1 MGNRKKKAVLG
12 AILMGGII
20 VVPRIVSAAKA
31 YVGPGTLD
39 GKKTEANEFL
49 DPTSVVKLGKDGS
62 DVEFTTFKGRNWA
75 IYGDDAGAKSND
87 VHVDLVVTG
96 RNIKSD
102 AVMAYDGANV
112 TVGSDTTEKMT
123 IETSVNKD
131 AVRSITSNPS
141 KYKAPHLTLKAKEI
155 SITSNKEACG
165 ALYVQHTTQYETVPE
180 DVASIAL
187 VADTIKLTAA
197 GAADTAIYGFANGK
211 IDITGDTMITA
222 PTAIDVRENSIV
234 NINVDG
240 AHTTVIHGDIQFETL
255 DKATEGK
262 VDKSLVNSYINLNL
276 SGSKSSWT
284 GCAYQKDGQGVENLA
299 APDSG
304 NPFYGPISGFS
315 LSLSKGAHW
324 NVTGDSFVNRVHS
337 TDGIINL
344 GDGAK
349 KIIVDNVYG
358 TSLTVNTESL
368 DHTMT
373 IKKKSDETDLTVHG
387 TGGMADDIQKDHT
400 VAQKLADITRNEK
413 GISVANHVT
422 TAEGVLAGSYKLEV
436 VDGKVQ
442 MPQPPKEKDASD
454 KKDINPKG
462 DTDAS
467 KPDDAV
473 KPKDGTD
480 SGKTDEQPPKET
492 GSSDKGNL
500 NPKGDTDASK
510 PDDAV
515 KPKDGT
521 DSGKTD
527 EQPPKDTGSGDK
539 ADADPK
545 ADTDAPK
552 PDDSVKPKDGTDSG
566 KTDEQPPKDTGSG
579 DKADANPK
587 ADTDASKPDD
597 AVKPKDGTD
606 KTDPGKTDE
615 QPPKDTGSGDKA
627 DTDPKTDKDA
637 HKTDDTKHEDGTSG
651 TDSGKTDESG
661 ADSSK
666 HNATDGKV
674 KLTYT
679 PNKTN
684 VAIASLA
691 AMNLMT
697 WRQENN
703 DMYKRLGELRDSKG
717 QQGLWV
723 RMVRGQI
730 KYGVRSMK
738 NQYSYYQVGWD
749 TKVGSNWTVG
759 AAYSKTDGTTSFYRG
774 TADNDHDGAAIYG
787 SYLADDG
794 SFIDLIAKYTHIDT
808 DYETFHGA
816 GSASYD
822 NDAFSVSAEYGKRFH
837 GKGGL
842 WIEPQAELTYGRVS
856 AADFLTKNGVKVY
869 SDSAGSLVGRLG
881 MVLGRDIKAG
891 HLYAKASYLYDFDGD
906 TITNMT
912 YKGAKE
918 RFSDDIGGGWWE
930 VGIGANLNLNKATYL
945 YIDAEKTCGGNVA
958 APWQWSLG
966 VRYSF

>member
-20 VVPRIVSAAKA
+20 VVPRIVSAANV

-39 GKKTEANEFL
+39 GKKTEAKEFP

-75 IYGDDAGAKSND
+75 IYGDDADAKSND

-102 AVMAYDGANV
+102 AVMAYDGADV

-131 AVRSITSNPS
+131 AVRSITSIPS

-155 SITSNKEACG
+155 SITSNREACG

-284 GCAYQKDGQGVENLA
+284 GCAYQKDGQGAENLA

-442 MPQPPKEKDASD
+442 MPHPPKEKDASD
-454 KKDINPKG
+454 KEDINPKG
-462 DTDAS
+462 DTDA
-467 KPDDAV
+467 
-473 KPKDGTD
+473 PKT
-480 SGKTDEQPPKET
+480 
-492 GSSDKGNL
+492 
-500 NPKGDTDASK
+500 
-510 PDDAV
+510 DDAV

-545 ADTDAPK
+545 ADTDASK
-552 PDDSVKPKDGTDSG
+552 TDDAVKPKDGTDSG

-579 DKADANPK
+579 DKADADPK

-627 DTDPKTDKDA
+627 DADPKTDKDA

>member
-454 KKDINPKG
+454 KEDI
-462 DTDAS
+462 
-467 KPDDAV
+467 
-473 KPKDGTD
+473 
-480 SGKTDEQPPKET
+480 
-492 GSSDKGNL
+492 

-539 ADADPK
+539 
-545 ADTDAPK
+545 
-552 PDDSVKPKDGTDSG
+552 S
-566 KTDEQPPKDTGSG
+566 
-579 DKADANPK
+579 
-587 ADTDASKPDD
+587 
-597 AVKPKDGTD
+597 
-606 KTDPGKTDE
+606 
-615 QPPKDTGSGDKA
+615 

>member
-454 KKDINPKG
+454 KEDINPKG

-467 KPDDAV
+467 KPDDA
-473 KPKDGTD
+473 
-480 SGKTDEQPPKET
+480 
-492 GSSDKGNL
+492 
-500 NPKGDTDASK
+500 
-510 PDDAV
+510 
-515 KPKDGT
+515 
-521 DSGKTD
+521 
-527 EQPPKDTGSGDK
+527 
-539 ADADPK
+539 
-545 ADTDAPK
+545 
-552 PDDSVKPKDGTDSG
+552 VKPKDGTDSG

-891 HLYAKASYLYDFDGD
+891 HLCAKASYLYDFDGD

>member
-454 KKDINPKG
+454 KEDINPKG
-462 DTDAS
+462 DIDAS
-467 KPDDAV
+467 KPDDA
-473 KPKDGTD
+473 
-480 SGKTDEQPPKET
+480 
-492 GSSDKGNL
+492 
-500 NPKGDTDASK
+500 
-510 PDDAV
+510 
-515 KPKDGT
+515 
-521 DSGKTD
+521 
-527 EQPPKDTGSGDK
+527 
-539 ADADPK
+539 
-545 ADTDAPK
+545 
-552 PDDSVKPKDGTDSG
+552 VKPKDGTDSG

>member
-165 ALYVQHTTQYETVPE
+165 ALYVQYTTQYETVPE

-454 KKDINPKG
+454 KEDINPKG

-467 KPDDAV
+467 KPDDA
-473 KPKDGTD
+473 
-480 SGKTDEQPPKET
+480 
-492 GSSDKGNL
+492 
-500 NPKGDTDASK
+500 
-510 PDDAV
+510 
-515 KPKDGT
+515 
-521 DSGKTD
+521 
-527 EQPPKDTGSGDK
+527 
-539 ADADPK
+539 
-545 ADTDAPK
+545 
-552 PDDSVKPKDGTDSG
+552 VKPKDGTDSG

>member
-1 MGNRKKKAVLG
+1 M
-12 AILMGGII
+12 
-20 VVPRIVSAAKA
+20 PRIVSAAKA

-454 KKDINPKG
+454 KEDINPKG

-467 KPDDAV
+467 KPDDA
-473 KPKDGTD
+473 
-480 SGKTDEQPPKET
+480 
-492 GSSDKGNL
+492 
-500 NPKGDTDASK
+500 
-510 PDDAV
+510 
-515 KPKDGT
+515 
-521 DSGKTD
+521 
-527 EQPPKDTGSGDK
+527 
-539 ADADPK
+539 
-545 ADTDAPK
+545 
-552 PDDSVKPKDGTDSG
+552 VKPKDGTDSG

-881 MVLGRDIKAG
+881 MDLGRDIKAG

-958 APWQWSLG
+958 ALSLIHI
-966 VRYSF
+966 

>member
-454 KKDINPKG
+454 KEDINPKG

-467 KPDDAV
+467 KPDDA
-473 KPKDGTD
+473 
-480 SGKTDEQPPKET
+480 
-492 GSSDKGNL
+492 
-500 NPKGDTDASK
+500 
-510 PDDAV
+510 
-515 KPKDGT
+515 
-521 DSGKTD
+521 
-527 EQPPKDTGSGDK
+527 
-539 ADADPK
+539 
-545 ADTDAPK
+545 
-552 PDDSVKPKDGTDSG
+552 VKPKDGTDSG

-891 HLYAKASYLYDFDGD
+891 HLYAKASYLYDLDGD

>member
-20 VVPRIVSAAKA
+20 VVPRIVSAANV

-39 GKKTEANEFL
+39 GKKTEAKEFP

-75 IYGDDAGAKSND
+75 IYGDDADAKSND

-102 AVMAYDGANV
+102 AVMAYDGADV

-131 AVRSITSNPS
+131 AVRSITSIPS

-155 SITSNKEACG
+155 SITSNREACG

-284 GCAYQKDGQGVENLA
+284 GCAYQKDGQGAENLA

-454 KKDINPKG
+454 KEDINPKG
-462 DTDAS
+462 DTDA
-467 KPDDAV
+467 
-473 KPKDGTD
+473 PKT
-480 SGKTDEQPPKET
+480 
-492 GSSDKGNL
+492 
-500 NPKGDTDASK
+500 
-510 PDDAV
+510 DDAV

-539 ADADPK
+539 ADAD
-545 ADTDAPK
+545 
-552 PDDSVKPKDGTDSG
+552 
-566 KTDEQPPKDTGSG
+566 
-579 DKADANPK
+579 PK

-627 DTDPKTDKDA
+627 DADPKTDKDA

-945 YIDAEKTCGGNVA
+945 YIEAEKTCGGNVA

>member
-20 VVPRIVSAAKA
+20 VVPRIVSAANV

-39 GKKTEANEFL
+39 GKKTEAKEFP

-75 IYGDDAGAKSND
+75 IYGDDADAKSND

-102 AVMAYDGANV
+102 AVMAYDGADV

-131 AVRSITSNPS
+131 AVRSITSIPS
-141 KYKAPHLTLKAKEI
+141 KYKVPHLTLKAKEI
-155 SITSNKEACG
+155 SITSNREACG

-284 GCAYQKDGQGVENLA
+284 GCAYQKDGQGAENLA

-442 MPQPPKEKDASD
+442 MPHPPKEKDASD
-454 KKDINPKG
+454 KEDINPKG
-462 DTDAS
+462 DTDA
-467 KPDDAV
+467 
-473 KPKDGTD
+473 PKT
-480 SGKTDEQPPKET
+480 
-492 GSSDKGNL
+492 
-500 NPKGDTDASK
+500 
-510 PDDAV
+510 DDAV

-545 ADTDAPK
+545 ADTDASK
-552 PDDSVKPKDGTDSG
+552 TDDAVKPKDGTDSG

-579 DKADANPK
+579 DKADADPK

-627 DTDPKTDKDA
+627 DADPKTDKDA

-651 TDSGKTDESG
+651 TDSCKTDESG

>member
-454 KKDINPKG
+454 KEDI
-462 DTDAS
+462 
-467 KPDDAV
+467 
-473 KPKDGTD
+473 
-480 SGKTDEQPPKET
+480 
-492 GSSDKGNL
+492 

>member
-39 GKKTEANEFL
+39 GKKIEAKEFP

-75 IYGDDAGAKSND
+75 IYGDDADAKSND

-155 SITSNKEACG
+155 SITSNREACG

-284 GCAYQKDGQGVENLA
+284 GCAYQKDGQGAENLA

-454 KKDINPKG
+454 KEDINPKG
-462 DTDAS
+462 DTDA
-467 KPDDAV
+467 
-473 KPKDGTD
+473 PKT
-480 SGKTDEQPPKET
+480 
-492 GSSDKGNL
+492 
-500 NPKGDTDASK
+500 
-510 PDDAV
+510 DDAV

-539 ADADPK
+539 ADAD
-545 ADTDAPK
+545 
-552 PDDSVKPKDGTDSG
+552 
-566 KTDEQPPKDTGSG
+566 
-579 DKADANPK
+579 PK

>member
-454 KKDINPKG
+454 KEDINPKG

-467 KPDDAV
+467 KPDDA
-473 KPKDGTD
+473 
-480 SGKTDEQPPKET
+480 
-492 GSSDKGNL
+492 
-500 NPKGDTDASK
+500 
-510 PDDAV
+510 
-515 KPKDGT
+515 
-521 DSGKTD
+521 
-527 EQPPKDTGSGDK
+527 
-539 ADADPK
+539 
-545 ADTDAPK
+545 
-552 PDDSVKPKDGTDSG
+552 VKPKDGTDSG

-856 AADFLTKNGVKVY
+856 AADFLTRNGVKVY

>member
-112 TVGSDTTEKMT
+112 TVGSDPTEKMT

-131 AVRSITSNPS
+131 AVRSITSIPS

-155 SITSNKEACG
+155 SITSNRESCG

-180 DVASIAL
+180 DVASIAV

-284 GCAYQKDGQGVENLA
+284 GCAYQKDGQGAENLA

-454 KKDINPKG
+454 KEDINPKG
-462 DTDAS
+462 DTDA
-467 KPDDAV
+467 
-473 KPKDGTD
+473 PKT
-480 SGKTDEQPPKET
+480 
-492 GSSDKGNL
+492 
-500 NPKGDTDASK
+500 
-510 PDDAV
+510 DDAV

-552 PDDSVKPKDGTDSG
+552 T
-566 KTDEQPPKDTGSG
+566 
-579 DKADANPK
+579 
-587 ADTDASKPDD
+587 DD

-615 QPPKDTGSGDKA
+615 QPPKDTGSGDKEDA
-627 DTDPKTDKDA
+627 DPKTDKDA

>member
-1 MGNRKKKAVLG
+1 MQIFEEVIYKMGNRKKKAVLG

-454 KKDINPKG
+454 KEDINPKG

-467 KPDDAV
+467 KPDDA
-473 KPKDGTD
+473 
-480 SGKTDEQPPKET
+480 
-492 GSSDKGNL
+492 
-500 NPKGDTDASK
+500 
-510 PDDAV
+510 
-515 KPKDGT
+515 
-521 DSGKTD
+521 
-527 EQPPKDTGSGDK
+527 
-539 ADADPK
+539 
-545 ADTDAPK
+545 
-552 PDDSVKPKDGTDSG
+552 VKPKDGTDSG

>member
-315 LSLSKGAHW
+315 LSLSKGTHW

-454 KKDINPKG
+454 KEDINPKG

-467 KPDDAV
+467 KPDDA
-473 KPKDGTD
+473 
-480 SGKTDEQPPKET
+480 
-492 GSSDKGNL
+492 
-500 NPKGDTDASK
+500 
-510 PDDAV
+510 
-515 KPKDGT
+515 
-521 DSGKTD
+521 
-527 EQPPKDTGSGDK
+527 
-539 ADADPK
+539 
-545 ADTDAPK
+545 
-552 PDDSVKPKDGTDSG
+552 VKPKDGTDSG

>member
-454 KKDINPKG
+454 KEDINPKG

-467 KPDDAV
+467 KPDDA
-473 KPKDGTD
+473 
-480 SGKTDEQPPKET
+480 
-492 GSSDKGNL
+492 
-500 NPKGDTDASK
+500 
-510 PDDAV
+510 
-515 KPKDGT
+515 
-521 DSGKTD
+521 
-527 EQPPKDTGSGDK
+527 
-539 ADADPK
+539 
-545 ADTDAPK
+545 
-552 PDDSVKPKDGTDSG
+552 VKPKDGTDSG

-869 SDSAGSLVGRLG
+869 SDSAGSLVGRLC

>member
-454 KKDINPKG
+454 KEDINPKG

-467 KPDDAV
+467 KPDDA
-473 KPKDGTD
+473 
-480 SGKTDEQPPKET
+480 
-492 GSSDKGNL
+492 
-500 NPKGDTDASK
+500 
-510 PDDAV
+510 
-515 KPKDGT
+515 
-521 DSGKTD
+521 
-527 EQPPKDTGSGDK
+527 
-539 ADADPK
+539 
-545 ADTDAPK
+545 
-552 PDDSVKPKDGTDSG
+552 VKPKDGTDSG

-774 TADNDHDGAAIYG
+774 TGDNDHDGAAIYG

>member
-20 VVPRIVSAAKA
+20 VVPRIVSAANV

-39 GKKTEANEFL
+39 GKKTEAKEFP

-75 IYGDDAGAKSND
+75 IYGDDADAKSND

-102 AVMAYDGANV
+102 AVMAYDGADV

-131 AVRSITSNPS
+131 AVRSITSIPS

-155 SITSNKEACG
+155 SITSNREACG

-284 GCAYQKDGQGVENLA
+284 GCAYQKDGQGAENLA

-454 KKDINPKG
+454 KEDINPKG
-462 DTDAS
+462 DTDAP
-467 KPDDAV
+467 KTDDAV

-480 SGKTDEQPPKET
+480 SGKTDEQPPKDT
-492 GSSDKGNL
+492 GSGDKGDINPKGDTDASKTDDAVKPKDGTDSGKTDEQPPKDTGSGDKGDI

-539 ADADPK
+539 ADA
-545 ADTDAPK
+545 
-552 PDDSVKPKDGTDSG
+552 
-566 KTDEQPPKDTGSG
+566 
-579 DKADANPK
+579 
-587 ADTDASKPDD
+587 
-597 AVKPKDGTD
+597 
-606 KTDPGKTDE
+606 
-615 QPPKDTGSGDKA
+615 
-627 DTDPKTDKDA
+627 DPKTDKDA

-945 YIDAEKTCGGNVA
+945 YIEAEKTCGGNVA

>member
-20 VVPRIVSAAKA
+20 VVPRIVSAAIA

-454 KKDINPKG
+454 KEDINPKG

-467 KPDDAV
+467 KPDDA
-473 KPKDGTD
+473 
-480 SGKTDEQPPKET
+480 
-492 GSSDKGNL
+492 
-500 NPKGDTDASK
+500 
-510 PDDAV
+510 
-515 KPKDGT
+515 
-521 DSGKTD
+521 
-527 EQPPKDTGSGDK
+527 
-539 ADADPK
+539 
-545 ADTDAPK
+545 
-552 PDDSVKPKDGTDSG
+552 VKPKDGTDSG

-912 YKGAKE
+912 YKGAKK

>member
-12 AILMGGII
+12 AMLMGGII

-123 IETSVNKD
+123 IETSVIKD

-284 GCAYQKDGQGVENLA
+284 GCAYQKDGQGAENLA

-454 KKDINPKG
+454 KEDINPKG
-462 DTDAS
+462 DTDAP
-467 KPDDAV
+467 KTDDAV

-480 SGKTDEQPPKET
+480 SSKTDEQPPKDT
-492 GSSDKGNL
+492 GSRDKADAD
-500 NPKGDTDASK
+500 PKADTDASK
-510 PDDAV
+510 TDDAV
-515 KPKDGT
+515 NPKDGT

-545 ADTDAPK
+545 ADTDA
-552 PDDSVKPKDGTDSG
+552 
-566 KTDEQPPKDTGSG
+566 
-579 DKADANPK
+579 
-587 ADTDASKPDD
+587 SKPDD

-615 QPPKDTGSGDKA
+615 QPLKDTGSGDKA
-627 DTDPKTDKDA
+627 DADPKTDKDA

>member
-123 IETSVNKD
+123 IETSVKKD
-131 AVRSITSNPS
+131 AVRSITSIPS

-155 SITSNKEACG
+155 SITSNREACG

-284 GCAYQKDGQGVENLA
+284 GCAYQKDGQGAENLA

-454 KKDINPKG
+454 KEDI
-462 DTDAS
+462 
-467 KPDDAV
+467 
-473 KPKDGTD
+473 
-480 SGKTDEQPPKET
+480 
-492 GSSDKGNL
+492 

-545 ADTDAPK
+545 ADTDA
-552 PDDSVKPKDGTDSG
+552 
-566 KTDEQPPKDTGSG
+566 
-579 DKADANPK
+579 
-587 ADTDASKPDD
+587 SKPDD

-627 DTDPKTDKDA
+627 DADPKADKDA

>member
-1 MGNRKKKAVLG
+1 MQIFEEVIYKMGNRKKKAVLG

-454 KKDINPKG
+454 KEDI
-462 DTDAS
+462 
-467 KPDDAV
+467 
-473 KPKDGTD
+473 
-480 SGKTDEQPPKET
+480 
-492 GSSDKGNL
+492 

-539 ADADPK
+539 AYAYPK
-545 ADTDAPK
+545 GDTDAP
-552 PDDSVKPKDGTDSG
+552 
-566 KTDEQPPKDTGSG
+566 
-579 DKADANPK
+579 
-587 ADTDASKPDD
+587 KPDD

>member
-12 AILMGGII
+12 AMLMGGII

-123 IETSVNKD
+123 IETSVIKD

-454 KKDINPKG
+454 KEDINPKG
-462 DTDAS
+462 DTDAP
-467 KPDDAV
+467 KTDDAV

-480 SGKTDEQPPKET
+480 SSKTDEQPPKDT
-492 GSSDKGNL
+492 GSGDKADAD
-500 NPKGDTDASK
+500 PKADTDASK
-510 PDDAV
+510 TDDAV
-515 KPKDGT
+515 NPKDGT

-545 ADTDAPK
+545 ADTDA
-552 PDDSVKPKDGTDSG
+552 
-566 KTDEQPPKDTGSG
+566 
-579 DKADANPK
+579 
-587 ADTDASKPDD
+587 SKPDD

-615 QPPKDTGSGDKA
+615 QPLKDTGSGDKA
-627 DTDPKTDKDA
+627 DADPKTDKDA

>member
-20 VVPRIVSAAKA
+20 VVPRIVSAANV

-39 GKKTEANEFL
+39 GKKTEAKEFP

-75 IYGDDAGAKSND
+75 IYGDDADAKSND

-102 AVMAYDGANV
+102 AVMAYDGADV

-131 AVRSITSNPS
+131 AVRSITSIPS

-155 SITSNKEACG
+155 SITSNREACG

-284 GCAYQKDGQGVENLA
+284 GCAYQKDGQGAENLA

-454 KKDINPKG
+454 KEDINPKG
-462 DTDAS
+462 DTDAP
-467 KPDDAV
+467 KTDDAV

-480 SGKTDEQPPKET
+480 SGKTDEQPPKDT
-492 GSSDKGNL
+492 GSSDKGDI

-545 ADTDAPK
+545 ADTDA
-552 PDDSVKPKDGTDSG
+552 
-566 KTDEQPPKDTGSG
+566 
-579 DKADANPK
+579 
-587 ADTDASKPDD
+587 SKPDD

-615 QPPKDTGSGDKA
+615 QPPKDTGSGDKEDA
-627 DTDPKTDKDA
+627 DPKTDKDA

>member
-454 KKDINPKG
+454 KEDINPKG
-462 DTDAS
+462 
-467 KPDDAV
+467 
-473 KPKDGTD
+473 
-480 SGKTDEQPPKET
+480 
-492 GSSDKGNL
+492 
-500 NPKGDTDASK
+500 
-510 PDDAV
+510 
-515 KPKDGT
+515 
-521 DSGKTD
+521 
-527 EQPPKDTGSGDK
+527 
-539 ADADPK
+539 
-545 ADTDAPK
+545 DTDAPK

>member
-324 NVTGDSFVNRVHS
+324 KVTGDSFVNRVHS

-454 KKDINPKG
+454 KEDINPKG
-462 DTDAS
+462 DTDAP
-467 KPDDAV
+467 KTDDA
-473 KPKDGTD
+473 
-480 SGKTDEQPPKET
+480 
-492 GSSDKGNL
+492 
-500 NPKGDTDASK
+500 
-510 PDDAV
+510 
-515 KPKDGT
+515 
-521 DSGKTD
+521 
-527 EQPPKDTGSGDK
+527 
-539 ADADPK
+539 
-545 ADTDAPK
+545 
-552 PDDSVKPKDGTDSG
+552 VKPKDGTDSG

>member
-454 KKDINPKG
+454 KEDINPKG

-467 KPDDAV
+467 KPDDA
-473 KPKDGTD
+473 
-480 SGKTDEQPPKET
+480 
-492 GSSDKGNL
+492 
-500 NPKGDTDASK
+500 
-510 PDDAV
+510 
-515 KPKDGT
+515 
-521 DSGKTD
+521 
-527 EQPPKDTGSGDK
+527 
-539 ADADPK
+539 
-545 ADTDAPK
+545 
-552 PDDSVKPKDGTDSG
+552 VKPKDGTDSG

-703 DMYKRLGELRDSKG
+703 DRYKRLGELRDSKG

>member
-436 VDGKVQ
+436 MDGKVQ

-454 KKDINPKG
+454 KEDINPKG

-467 KPDDAV
+467 KPDDA
-473 KPKDGTD
+473 
-480 SGKTDEQPPKET
+480 
-492 GSSDKGNL
+492 
-500 NPKGDTDASK
+500 
-510 PDDAV
+510 
-515 KPKDGT
+515 
-521 DSGKTD
+521 
-527 EQPPKDTGSGDK
+527 
-539 ADADPK
+539 
-545 ADTDAPK
+545 
-552 PDDSVKPKDGTDSG
+552 VKPKDGTDSG

>member
-454 KKDINPKG
+454 KEDINPKG

-467 KPDDAV
+467 KPDDA
-473 KPKDGTD
+473 
-480 SGKTDEQPPKET
+480 
-492 GSSDKGNL
+492 
-500 NPKGDTDASK
+500 
-510 PDDAV
+510 
-515 KPKDGT
+515 
-521 DSGKTD
+521 
-527 EQPPKDTGSGDK
+527 
-539 ADADPK
+539 
-545 ADTDAPK
+545 
-552 PDDSVKPKDGTDSG
+552 VKPKDGTDSG

-856 AADFLTKNGVKVY
+856 AADFLTKTASK
-869 SDSAGSLVGRLG
+869 SIAT
-881 MVLGRDIKAG
+881 VL
-891 HLYAKASYLYDFDGD
+891 
-906 TITNMT
+906 
-912 YKGAKE
+912 
-918 RFSDDIGGGWWE
+918 
-930 VGIGANLNLNKATYL
+930 
-945 YIDAEKTCGGNVA
+945 A
-958 APWQWSLG
+958 A
-966 VRYSF
+966 

>member
-454 KKDINPKG
+454 KEDI
-462 DTDAS
+462 
-467 KPDDAV
+467 
-473 KPKDGTD
+473 
-480 SGKTDEQPPKET
+480 
-492 GSSDKGNL
+492 

-539 ADADPK
+539 ADA
-545 ADTDAPK
+545 
-552 PDDSVKPKDGTDSG
+552 
-566 KTDEQPPKDTGSG
+566 
-579 DKADANPK
+579 N
-587 ADTDASKPDD
+587 
-597 AVKPKDGTD
+597 
-606 KTDPGKTDE
+606 
-615 QPPKDTGSGDKA
+615 
-627 DTDPKTDKDA
+627 PKTDKDA

-945 YIDAEKTCGGNVA
+945 YIDAEKTCGGNVE

>member
-1 MGNRKKKAVLG
+1 MQIFEEVIYKMGNRKKKAVLG

-131 AVRSITSNPS
+131 AVRSINSNPS

-454 KKDINPKG
+454 KEDINPKG

-510 PDDAV
+510 PDDA
-515 KPKDGT
+515 
-521 DSGKTD
+521 
-527 EQPPKDTGSGDK
+527 
-539 ADADPK
+539 
-545 ADTDAPK
+545 
-552 PDDSVKPKDGTDSG
+552 VKPKDGTDSG

>member
-454 KKDINPKG
+454 KEDINPKG

-527 EQPPKDTGSGDK
+527 EQPSKDTGSGDK

-552 PDDSVKPKDGTDSG
+552 PDDSVKPKDGTDS
-566 KTDEQPPKDTGSG
+566 
-579 DKADANPK
+579 
-587 ADTDASKPDD
+587 
-597 AVKPKDGTD
+597 
-606 KTDPGKTDE
+606 GKTDE

>member
-454 KKDINPKG
+454 KEDINPKG

-467 KPDDAV
+467 KPDDA
-473 KPKDGTD
+473 
-480 SGKTDEQPPKET
+480 
-492 GSSDKGNL
+492 
-500 NPKGDTDASK
+500 
-510 PDDAV
+510 
-515 KPKDGT
+515 
-521 DSGKTD
+521 
-527 EQPPKDTGSGDK
+527 
-539 ADADPK
+539 
-545 ADTDAPK
+545 
-552 PDDSVKPKDGTDSG
+552 VKPKDGTDSG

-774 TADNDHDGAAIYG
+774 TADNNHDGAAIYG

>member
-102 AVMAYDGANV
+102 AIMAYDGANV

-454 KKDINPKG
+454 KEDI
-462 DTDAS
+462 
-467 KPDDAV
+467 
-473 KPKDGTD
+473 
-480 SGKTDEQPPKET
+480 
-492 GSSDKGNL
+492 

>member
-454 KKDINPKG
+454 KEDINPKG

-527 EQPPKDTGSGDK
+527 EQS
-539 ADADPK
+539 
-545 ADTDAPK
+545 
-552 PDDSVKPKDGTDSG
+552 
-566 KTDEQPPKDTGSG
+566 PKDTGSG

>member
-454 KKDINPKG
+454 KEDI
-462 DTDAS
+462 
-467 KPDDAV
+467 
-473 KPKDGTD
+473 
-480 SGKTDEQPPKET
+480 
-492 GSSDKGNL
+492 

-566 KTDEQPPKDTGSG
+566 KTDEQPPKETGSS
-579 DKADANPK
+579 DKGNLNPK
-587 ADTDASKPDD
+587 GDTDASKPDD

-606 KTDPGKTDE
+606 SGKTDE

>member
-454 KKDINPKG
+454 KEDINPKG

-539 ADADPK
+539 ADAD
-545 ADTDAPK
+545 
-552 PDDSVKPKDGTDSG
+552 
-566 KTDEQPPKDTGSG
+566 
-579 DKADANPK
+579 PK

>member
-454 KKDINPKG
+454 KEDINPKG

-527 EQPPKDTGSGDK
+527 EQL
-539 ADADPK
+539 
-545 ADTDAPK
+545 
-552 PDDSVKPKDGTDSG
+552 
-566 KTDEQPPKDTGSG
+566 PKDTGSG

>member
-454 KKDINPKG
+454 KEDINPKG

-467 KPDDAV
+467 KPDDA
-473 KPKDGTD
+473 
-480 SGKTDEQPPKET
+480 
-492 GSSDKGNL
+492 
-500 NPKGDTDASK
+500 
-510 PDDAV
+510 
-515 KPKDGT
+515 
-521 DSGKTD
+521 
-527 EQPPKDTGSGDK
+527 
-539 ADADPK
+539 
-545 ADTDAPK
+545 
-552 PDDSVKPKDGTDSG
+552 VKPKDGTDSG

-794 SFIDLIAKYTHIDT
+794 SFIDLIAKYIHIDT